1 MITKE
6 IVKGEELFAIDESAG
21 VRCSECV
28 FGSLHC
34 GYVPCT
40 SSQRADQRNVYFQPA
55 HDLKTLAA
63 YHAQKHSDMQ

>member
-6 IVKGEELFAIDESAG
+6 IVKGEELFAVDESTG
-21 VRCSECV
+21 GRCSDCV
-28 FGSLHC
+28 FGSFHC

-40 SSQRADQRNVYFQPA
+40 PSQRADKRAVYFRSTA
-55 HDLKTLAA
+55 DLRVLAA